1 MILSKRIILIYLHEP
16 QNLKIQAMENN
27 TTRTW
32 VKTGVVFGLLVTV
45 IYPSMLFISFPSQI
59 TLVLAFG
66 FSVSLAIASIGL
78 YRFLSLNKTSVSLQI
93 GVLFNIIACSVVFIM
108 FALQISLFSD
118 ELSKNLSVPKETS
131 AYVSHLLNITQLTLD
146 VVWDMFFS
154 VGTFLLA
161 LNMMKHPRLGK
172 IFGGLGILLS
182 LMLFT
187 LNVYTFPFPPGESG
201 LIDAGPF
208 VSLWYLAVTI
218 RIITSFKWLDAV
230 CADK

>member
-1 MILSKRIILIYLHEP
+1 M
-16 QNLKIQAMENN
+16 NLNLNRQTMENN
-27 TTRTW
+27 TTRSW
-32 VKTGVVFGLLVTV
+32 VKTGVVFGLLFTV
-45 IYPSMLFISFPSQI
+45 IYPSMIFISFPKQI
-59 TLVLAFG
+59 ILVLAFG
-66 FSVSLAIASIGL
+66 FSASLAIASIGL
-78 YRFLSLNKTSVSLQI
+78 YRFLSLNKTTVSLQI

-118 ELSKNLSVPKETS
+118 ELSRNLNVPKETS
-131 AYVSHLLNITQLTLD
+131 AYVSQLLNITQLTLD
-146 VVWDMFFS
+146 IVWDMFIS

-161 LNMMKHPRLGK
+161 LNMMSHPRLGK

-187 LNVYTFPFPPGESG
+187 LNVYTFPFPPGESE

-218 RIITSFKWLDAV
+218 RIITSFKWLDSV
-230 CADK
+230 TTKT

>member
-1 MILSKRIILIYLHEP
+1 
-16 QNLKIQAMENN
+16 MENN
-27 TTRTW
+27 TTRSW
-32 VKTGVVFGLLVTV
+32 VKTGVVFGLLFTV
-45 IYPSMLFISFPSQI
+45 IYPSMIFISFPKQI
-59 TLVLAFG
+59 ILILAFG
-66 FSVSLAIASIGL
+66 FSASLAIASIGL
-78 YRFLSLNKTSVSLQI
+78 YRFLSLNKTTVSLQI

-118 ELSKNLSVPKETS
+118 ELSRNLNVPKETS
-131 AYVSHLLNITQLTLD
+131 AYVSQLLNITQLTLD
-146 VVWDMFFS
+146 IVWDMFIS

-161 LNMMKHPRLGK
+161 LNMMSHPRLGK

-187 LNVYTFPFPPGESG
+187 LNVYTFPFPPGESE

-218 RIITSFKWLDAV
+218 RIITSFKWLDSV
-230 CADK
+230 TTKT